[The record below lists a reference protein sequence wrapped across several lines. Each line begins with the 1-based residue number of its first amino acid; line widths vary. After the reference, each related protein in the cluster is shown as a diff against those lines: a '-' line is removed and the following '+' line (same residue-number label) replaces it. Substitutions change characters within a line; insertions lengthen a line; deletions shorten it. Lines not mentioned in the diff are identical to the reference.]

1 MKQTLFQNMLKAAG
15 AFLFAVTLSAGFT
28 ACTDTIDNPVTP
40 ENPSEQGVDP
50 TPEPTEDA
58 VAVTTDCSFVMF
70 GEIEDEMG
78 EAISRR
84 LKGTFDMSSMAQLY
98 FLDPQRGKD
107 LGMGEESWQEL
118 VRRTRNGEASLVLSQ
133 CTFSD
138 FHTFTKYYIQGMM
151 ELAAMQYVG
160 DDPDAKP
167 DTEAMQA
174 EAEKRM
180 ADALREG
187 WQFWR
192 DRQANPEAF
201 DEPDWQNIDSWPAE
215 MQDAVMF
222 DAWGFH
228 GANHMLYVVHSAM
241 QDEGNEANET
251 MTAYQWGQKA
261 DAVADWINRQ
271 VNGDAQTRAGMADFR
286 RALTRAASGSAAI
299 DELMSAQT
307 KEYVFD
313 YKYPKLASTGV
324 STAKSAIKV
333 SYVAY
338 CAYDFANNV
347 EYYQVRQ
354 NITVMNNKIFS
365 DYGTSFIIRN
375 KDGYYD
381 FARGAWMKS
390 IDTKMWLDGSG
401 TKSILSA
408 APLNENGSS
417 SGSTSSGGSA
427 STTTGHTN
435 GFSVGASY
443 GTSGLNVSASVSHT
457 WTYSE
462 STGTSWSTSTNWN
475 TKDLTT
481 VFTQG
486 NDANGTV
493 TWKHKGN
500 SPTSPIFGDNGT
512 QPAAI
517 KTLLKSTCQTDEQT
531 LWKIQNP
538 SGTYKLKANF
548 NVVSEI
554 CKIEWPGNGAFVTQD
569 NSHDIDFDLNAPDRF
584 KLKWNNVIYDYGSVT
599 GDIQLT
605 HYLDEYIE
613 NTYGN
618 KSANFCW
625 AGLFISTEATA
636 NGSDNA
642 ASVFQTFKNSIV
654 GMKVQLYQKGF
665 RGKMVF
671 GLKRDGVSSLKD
683 KIVIDLD
690 NLYQEGETLTEKV
703 NGYELTFK
711 VTKSKE
717 EVELSKVP
725 EEFTGELV
733 IPEEVGDAYHMKVK
747 SLGIQCAYKRHKITE
762 LNVPEGVNS
771 VLRWAFCDCNSLK
784 KVYLPSTTTKIN
796 YQAFYD
802 LPSLEEIHI
811 KATSAPRVSGGEEQ
825 NFTDENYNNVKLYVP
840 KGCKSKY
847 QNASGKAAPWK
858 NFKNIIE
865 E

>member
-107 LGMGEESWQEL
+107 LSMGEESWQEL

-138 FHTFTKYYIQGMM
+138 FHTFTKYYIQSMM

-228 GANHMLYVVHSAM
+228 GTNHMLYVVHSAM

-333 SYVAY
+333 SYAAY

-365 DYGTSFIIRN
+365 DYGTSFINRN
-375 KDGYYD
+375 KDDNYR

-435 GFSVGASY
+435 GVSVGVSY
-443 GTSGLNVSASVSHT
+443 GTRSGFSVSGSVSHT
-457 WTYSE
+457 WNYSE

-493 TWKHKGN
+493 TWKHKGK
-500 SPTSPIFGDNGT
+500 SPTSLWSDET
-512 QPAAI
+512 ESAAI

-554 CKIEWPGNGAFVTQD
+554 CKFKWPGNGAFVTQD

-636 NGSDNA
+636 NGSNNA

-671 GLKRDGVSSLKD
+671 GLKRDGVSSLTD

-725 EEFTGELV
+725 MEFTGELV

-811 KATSAPRVSGGEEQ
+811 KATSAPRVSGGEQQ

-847 QNASGKAAPWK
+847 QNASGKAAPWSY
-858 NFKNIIE
+858 FKNIIE